1 MFQPETAK
9 DIVPEN
15 KTSHP
20 LDPLTSEEIKAAVE
34 IIEKSRDKLN
44 MAFIYHYIALS
55 EPPKS
60 LLLPFFLV
68 DSMASMEL
76 HPRKVFLCLSDKGS
90 GAVFE
95 AVVNLRTNERESF
108 VQIYNVRAPLSPE
121 DWLNSDIDII
131 RADEKVKQRCAAVGF
146 PDTDLVTA
154 GPWDMS
160 FVADRT
166 EYMGRRLVQYFL
178 YGKKFPSDNH
188 YAHPL
193 DFVVVFDLDSRTV
206 FAIEDLP
213 THDDFSQE
221 NSGNSAPK
229 GERNYDPELR
239 GGVEFLRKD
248 DKPITTDS
256 PEGVSFT
263 IKGNEV
269 QWQKWTMRVG
279 YNGREGLVLYT
290 ISYNDNGKKKPII
303 YRASLAESF
312 TTYGDPRPPF
322 HRKAAFDSG
331 QFGTG
336 YNLDSQTLDLDALGA
351 VSFMDVVLHNA
362 SGYPVVHKNAISI
375 REEDAGILWK
385 HVDYRTGKGSI
396 ARSHRLV
403 FSTIATFGNYEYI
416 FNWMFYQDGSIQC
429 ATQMTGLISTNMMT
443 AGARP
448 TRWAKYSILSL
459 FLPKLWIFRGC
470 YTHKKAEIYMENTTI
485 LQNYGT
491 IVAPQVNAQYHQHFF
506 TARLDVDV
514 AGNTNSVSV
523 VDIEPV
529 PDETGS
535 PNNRYGQGYQVN
547 HKLLRTPT
555 DARTKLSPATGRL
568 WMVTNPTKLHEF
580 TNKPIGWKLMPA
592 NSPPLLM
599 HEDSPTRRTAA
610 YLNYDVWVT
619 TYQDDQLFP
628 GGFYLN
634 ESGLPAWV
642 ANTPTASIENVD
654 VVIWHNF
661 GLTHIPRVEDFPILS
676 TESTGFWFKPCNF
689 FLENPALD
697 VPPPGLVLSS
707 TP

>member
-269 QWQKWTMRVG
+269 QWQKWTMR
-279 YNGREGLVLYT
+279 
-290 ISYNDNGKKKPII
+290 
-303 YRASLAESF
+303 
-312 TTYGDPRPPF
+312 
-322 HRKAAFDSG
+322 AFDSG

-448 TRWAKYSILSL
+448 TS
-459 FLPKLWIFRGC
+459 
-470 YTHKKAEIYMENTTI
+470 
-485 LQNYGT
+485 YGT

-676 TESTGFWFKPCNF
+676 TE
-689 FLENPALD
+689 
-697 VPPPGLVLSS
+697 
-707 TP
+707 